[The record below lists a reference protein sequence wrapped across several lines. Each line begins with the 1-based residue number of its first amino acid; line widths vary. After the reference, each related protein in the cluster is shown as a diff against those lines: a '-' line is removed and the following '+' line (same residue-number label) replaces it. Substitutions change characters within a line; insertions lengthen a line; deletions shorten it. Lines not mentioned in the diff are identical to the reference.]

1 MDTTARFL
9 PAAFLPL
16 ALLFASV
23 QQALASGPAGVDAAA
38 GTTCLPRIED
48 GWLRAPPMPMPM
60 MAGFARVVNPCA
72 GEVVVTGARSEA
84 FAAVELHETRVVDG
98 VSRMRALDTL
108 PVAAGGEA
116 VLRPGGLHLMLM
128 RSASPLAEGDVARV
142 ELVLADGRSI
152 SADFPVRAPG
162 AR

>member
-1 MDTTARFL
+1 MHETARFL
-9 PAAFLPL
+9 PAAFLTLLLL
-16 ALLFASV
+16 APVS
-23 QQALASGPAGVDAAA
+23 QAAASGPAGADADA
-38 GTTCLPRIED
+38 GCVPHIAE

-72 GEVVVTGARSEA
+72 GEVVVTGARSDA

-98 VSRMRALDTL
+98 VSRMRAVATL

-128 RSASPLAEGDVARV
+128 RPVSPLAEGDVVRV
-142 ELVLADGRSI
+142 ELVLADGRGI
-152 SADFPVRAPG
+152 AADFPVRAPA